1 MTPRITR
8 AFLLLVALG
17 AALPASA
24 QKKFDTPEQAS
35 EALIAA
41 AERFDVAA
49 LKEILGPDGVDLVV
63 TEDTVM
69 DRTQAQNFAAK
80 ARVKNV
86 IVRDPKK
93 SRRVT
98 LTVGEDDWPLPIP
111 IVKDGKQWRFDTKTG
126 RQEILYRRI
135 GQNELDAIEVC
146 RGYVEAQHEYASE
159 KRDGSM
165 VNQYAQKVVST
176 PGRQDGLAW
185 QGPDGSW
192 QGPVG
197 EGIAR
202 VIAEGYTDKIEP
214 YHGYHFKILK
224 AQGPHAPFGAMDFMV
239 KGVMIGG
246 FALAAAP
253 AEYRVTGVKTFIVS
267 HDGIVYEK
275 DLGPETP
282 QAFKEMWRYDP
293 DPSWQPVEED

>member
-1 MTPRITR
+1 
-8 AFLLLVALG
+8 
-17 AALPASA
+17 
-24 QKKFDTPEQAS
+24 
-35 EALIAA
+35 
-41 AERFDVAA
+41 
-49 LKEILGPDGVDLVV
+49 VDLVV

-80 ARVKNV
+80 AREKNV

-111 IVKDGKQWRFDTKTG
+111 IVKDGKQWHFDTKKG
-126 RQEILYRRI
+126 RQEILLRRI

-146 RGYVEAQHEYASE
+146 RGYVEAQREYASE
-159 KRDGSM
+159 KRDGST

-176 PGRQDGLAW
+176 PGRQNGLAW

-202 VIAEGYTDKIEP
+202 VIAEGYSDKIEP

-224 AQGPHAPFGAMDFMV
+224 AQGPHAPFGAMNFMV

-293 DPSWQPVEED
+293 DPSWDPVEED